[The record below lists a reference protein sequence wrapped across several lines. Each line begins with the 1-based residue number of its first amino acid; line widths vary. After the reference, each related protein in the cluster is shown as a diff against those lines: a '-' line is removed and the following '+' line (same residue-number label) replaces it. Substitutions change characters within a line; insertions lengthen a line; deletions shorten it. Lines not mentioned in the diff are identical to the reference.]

1 MSRPRRAVG
10 LSPRLFLAQGLVI
23 VAGAV
28 TLLVVA
34 LLLAPGLFAEHLTRS
49 GVPISGE
56 VRQHLDEAFAG
67 ATLTSLA
74 VAVSA
79 ALVTALAASWFV
91 ARRVVRPL
99 RTMADAAE
107 RIAGGDY
114 SARVGG
120 QGAGAELDSLARA
133 LDRMARELAATER
146 TRAEMLRDVA
156 HELRTP
162 LTTMRGHVE
171 ALADGVLTADGETLQ
186 TMQEGLSR
194 MQRLVDDLAT
204 VSRAE
209 ERRLDLTLSPA
220 DPAELVAAAV
230 GAAAR
235 SFAAAGVELRSHAER
250 GLPCVAVDA
259 DRIHQV
265 LANLLDNAVR
275 HTPAGGVV
283 TVTARSGPGG
293 VELEVQDT
301 GVGIAAEHLPRVF
314 ERFYRVDAGRTRQQ
328 GGSGIGLAI
337 ARALTE
343 VHGGSIRADSPGPGG
358 GSSFTVTLPATAPAP
373 PRASRG
379 RPGPRRP
386 TP

>member
-1 MSRPRRAVG
+1 MSPPPRAVG
-10 LSPRLFLAQGLVI
+10 LGPRLLLAQGLVI
-23 VAGAV
+23 IAGAV

-34 LLLAPGLFAEHLTRS
+34 LLLAPVLFAEHLARA
-49 GVPISGE
+49 GAPLSGE
-56 VRQHLDEAFAG
+56 VRRHLDEAFAG

-79 ALVTALAASWFV
+79 ALATALAASWLV
-91 ARRVVRPL
+91 TRRVVRPL

-114 SARVGG
+114 SARVGSP
-120 QGAGAELDSLARA
+120 GAGTELDSLARA

-162 LTTMRGHVE
+162 LTAMRGHVE

-186 TMQEGLSR
+186 TLQQGISR

-209 ERRLDLTLSPA
+209 ERRLDLRLSPT
-220 DPAELVAAAV
+220 DPGELVAAAAV
-230 GAAAR
+230 AATR
-235 SFAAAGVELRSHAER
+235 TFADAGVELRTQVEPE
-250 GLPCVAVDA
+250 LPCVVVDGE
-259 DRIHQV
+259 RIHEV

-275 HTPAGGVV
+275 HTPAGGSV
-283 TVTARSGPGG
+283 TVTARGREGG
-293 VELEVQDT
+293 VELEVRDT

-343 VHGGSIRADSPGPGG
+343 VHHGHIRAESPGPGR
-358 GSSFTVTLPATAPAP
+358 GSRFTVTLPAAAPAQ
-373 PRASRG
+373 PRTSHRSG
-379 RPGPRRP
+379 DRP
-386 TP
+386 

>member
-235 SFAAAGVELRSHAER
+235 SFAAAGVALRSHVEP

-259 DRIHQV
+259 DRIHEV